1 MSEADRQ
8 NVFASQAA
16 QRAAQI
22 VVVTN
27 VSQAYFNQ
35 RRLAAQLAIAKETL
49 RNYQQSYGFVE
60 QQLVTGSTNVLALEQ
75 ARGVIESRADIAK
88 REGEL
93 AQAIYC
99 SSCWGPTA
107 RR

>member
-49 RNYQQSYGFVE
+49 
-60 QQLVTGSTNVLALEQ
+60 QLSAVLRLRRATAGDRQHQRAGSGA
-75 ARGVIESRADIAK
+75 G
-88 REGEL
+88 
-93 AQAIYC
+93 
-99 SSCWGPTA
+99 A
-107 RR
+107 RRDWKHPRRYR